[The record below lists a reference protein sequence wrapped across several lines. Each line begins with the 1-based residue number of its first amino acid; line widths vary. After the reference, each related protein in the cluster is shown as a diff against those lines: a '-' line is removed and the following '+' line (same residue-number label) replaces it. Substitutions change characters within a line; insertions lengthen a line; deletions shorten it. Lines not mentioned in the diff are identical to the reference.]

1 MNQAP
6 DSLRNY
12 LHSIAKYPLLNRV
25 EEIELGK
32 QIQTM
37 LHPPSGLEPDQLEE
51 INQCGQRAKQ
61 KMILS
66 NLRLVVLLAK
76 KYQNRGLEL
85 LDLIQEGNLGL
96 DKATEKF
103 DPHKGYKFSTYASWW
118 IRQAIQRGL
127 FQDKSMIRLP
137 LKLQEQLKQSKNKQ
151 RELSQKLGREPTA
164 AEIASAMGLSSKK
177 LDSIWQAARTASVAS
192 LNQRVGNK
200 QDTELW
206 ELLGEAKNQQ
216 PEEFVRQQLLRGE
229 LKQLLAQLT
238 RKQQKVLRLR
248 YGLVDGVTR
257 TLSSIGQQMGI
268 SREAVRKI
276 EKAALRKLRRFP
288 QLQEQLAP
296 T

>member
-1 MNQAP
+1 M
-6 DSLRNY
+6 
-12 LHSIAKYPLLNRV
+12 
-25 EEIELGK
+25 
-32 QIQTM
+32 
-37 LHPPSGLEPDQLEE
+37 
-51 INQCGQRAKQ
+51 
-61 KMILS
+61 
-66 NLRLVVLLAK
+66 AK

-118 IRQAIQRGL
+118 IREAIQRGL
-127 FQDKSMIRLP
+127 FHDLNMIRLP
-137 LKLQEQLKQSKNKQ
+137 LKLQEQLKQTKNKQ

-238 RKQQKVLRLR
+238 SKQQKVLRLR

-276 EKAALRKLRRFP
+276 EKASLRKLRRFP
-288 QLQEQLAP
+288 QLQEQLAA